1 MSSLRDIKMA
11 FSDAMTGQK
20 VEAVAGE
27 LCRTK
32 GSSLRS
38 IALYRRLIRNN
49 YLQVLK
55 ITYPVLYRLVGER
68 YFGILARGYF
78 KFHPSTSGD
87 LFPYGRYI
95 PVFLEELNVP
105 SLLVQVAKLEWA
117 HHEVYQASD
126 VSPVSW
132 EQFQTIASTDPSR
145 VTLQFHPASRLL
157 SFPCPVHRVWLAL
170 QPDAEAELAVELPL
184 PEEETG
190 ILVTRPFQKVEVMP
204 LAKRQYV
211 LLEALYSGKDLAS
224 VYQMGVDS
232 DPEFDLTLFFM
243 ELLKY
248 QIVSG
253 FSVGDSL

>member
-1 MSSLRDIKMA
+1 MSSLRNIQML

-20 VEAVAGE
+20 HDAVAGE

-32 GSSLRS
+32 GSPLRS
-38 IALYRRLIRNN
+38 IALYRRLIRIN

-68 YFGILARGYF
+68 YFGILARGYL
-78 KFHPSTSGD
+78 KLHPSTSGD
-87 LFPYGRYI
+87 LFPYGRYF
-95 PVFLEELNVP
+95 PFFLEDLNVP
-105 SLLVQVAKLEWA
+105 ALFTHVAKLEWA
-117 HHEVYQASD
+117 CHEVYQAPDSL
-126 VSPVSW
+126 PVSW
-132 EQFQTIASTDPSR
+132 ELQSIALTDPSR
-145 VTLQFHPASRLL
+145 VTLQFHPAFRLL

-170 QPDAEAELAVELPL
+170 QPEAEAEQVVELPL
-184 PEEETG
+184 LEEETG
-190 ILVTRPFQKVEVMP
+190 IVVTRPFQKVEVMP

-232 DPEFDLTLFFM
+232 DPEFDLTLFFT